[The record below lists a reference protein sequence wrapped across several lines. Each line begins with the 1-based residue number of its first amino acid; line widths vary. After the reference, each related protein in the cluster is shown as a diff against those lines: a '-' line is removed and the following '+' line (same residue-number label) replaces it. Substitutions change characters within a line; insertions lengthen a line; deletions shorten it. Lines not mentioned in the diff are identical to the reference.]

1 MPENNYDVGDR
12 VQFQEISYECI
23 QAHRSQVDWEPRS
36 TPDLWKA
43 IGAIEP
49 ELPEVDFPL
58 YRKRALLLP
67 LELDLKSILATS
79 TEEKNEEIDNQ
90 KVAAN
95 EAEIEAQAL
104 LAKHEDL
111 RFAVSELVK
120 MSPDHLQVTIPPDH
134 DGADVDP
141 KFTRNTVL
149 GDQLEYRSSL
159 RKVALTRS
167 DSSTKTAGAGHTSG
181 ISGSLADE
189 PTPTPTP
196 VQTEPTGAFTL
207 AKDLLSSTGVLG
219 PLGQWKHVPADA
231 RTPRLKKDALSELSE
246 RTRKV
251 LSVYDIDPSKQPINC
266 WPHYPYRALAIE

>member
-1 MPENNYDVGDR
+1 VN
-12 VQFQEISYECI
+12 
-23 QAHRSQVDWEPRS
+23 WEPQF
-36 TPDLWKA
+36 TPELWKA

-58 YRKRALLLP
+58 YRKRTLLLP

-90 KVAAN
+90 KVAADK
-95 EAEIEAQAL
+95 AEIEAQAL

-111 RFAVSELVK
+111 SLAVNELVK

-134 DGADVDP
+134 GGADVDP

-149 GDQLEYRSSL
+149 GDQLQYRSSL

-167 DSSTKTAGAGHTSG
+167 DLPTRTAEAGHTSG
-181 ISGSLADE
+181 NSGILADE

-196 VQTEPTGAFTL
+196 VKTEPTGAFTL
-207 AKDLLSSTGVLG
+207 AKDLLSDTGVLG
-219 PLGQWKHVPADA
+219 PLGLWKHVPADT
-231 RTPRLKKDALSELSE
+231 RTPRLKEDALSELSE

-251 LSVYDIDPSKQPINC
+251 LSVYGINPSKQPINC
-266 WPHYPYRALAIE
+266 WPHYPYRVLAIE